1 MYGSRIS
8 EKVENDILYLEMLK
22 RSLFDLLVPLEL
34 IESFIGLDDE
44 DDNKIIDDFIIWFDD
59 KMVEKIGLTDSVI
72 QYKKL
77 LDEVREKNC
86 TLDISNVSN
95 LQLRLEL

>member
-77 LDEVREKNC
+77 LDEVREKNY
-86 TLDISNVSN
+86 TLDISNVCN

>member
-44 DDNKIIDDFIIWFDD
+44 DDNTIIDDFIIWFDD

-77 LDEVREKNC
+77 LDEVREKNY
-86 TLDISNVSN
+86 TLDISKVSN